1 MTDILPHLPWIEA
14 AAVFGTLALAVV
26 LRALGGRR
34 GLLASRVLLGLAL
47 VAALSWVVL
56 ALRDATRLMA

>member
-1 MTDILPHLPWIEA
+1 MSDLLPQLPWIEA
-14 AAVFGTLALAVV
+14 GAVFGTLALAVV
-26 LRALGGRR
+26 LRSLGGRR
-34 GLLASRVLLGLAL
+34 GLLVSRVLLGVAL